1 MMHYV
6 PSRGDRV
13 PFIMSGVEETETI
26 AAESRSAVLRPT
38 ARPRTATNYVSDS
51 LRRSILNGD
60 LVGGTKLSLVEIAST
75 FDVSTTP
82 VREAMRELSFEG
94 LVTIDSYRGG
104 VVTAVTKPE
113 VEEIVRIRQVLE
125 PIAARESVAGMTPVI
140 LAEAQAILDEMAA
153 SDSWDVWVQGNRAFH
168 RKIYEASP
176 SRRLVSLIKSLQDT
190 QVVFVSATLR
200 KSPMLKETATRD
212 HHEMIQAI
220 EAGDADRLIEIT
232 LRHLTIPIR
241 D

>member
-1 MMHYV
+1 M
-6 PSRGDRV
+6 
-13 PFIMSGVEETETI
+13 ETPETG
-26 AAESRSAVLRPT
+26 SPTAVLRRT
-38 ARPRTATNYVSDS
+38 ARPRTATDYVSDS

-60 LVGGTKLSLVEIAST
+60 LIGGTRLSLAEIAST

-82 VREAMRELSFEG
+82 VREALRELSFEG
-94 LVTIDSYRGG
+94 LVRIDNYRGG
-104 VVTAVTKPE
+104 VVTAVTKAE
-113 VEEIVRIRQVLE
+113 IEEIVRIRQVLE
-125 PIAARESVAGMTPVI
+125 PMAAREAVEGMTPEI
-140 LAEAQAILDEMAA
+140 LAEARAILDEMAA

-168 RKIYEASP
+168 RKIYEASS

-200 KSPMLKETATRD
+200 KSPMLKETATKD
-212 HHEMIQAI
+212 HNEMIEAI
-220 EAGDADRLIEIT
+220 GSGDVDRLIEIT

>member
-1 MMHYV
+1 MEN
-6 PSRGDRV
+6 R
-13 PFIMSGVEETETI
+13 EI
-26 AAESRSAVLRPT
+26 ADVASPISMLRRS
-38 ARPRTATNYVSDS
+38 ARPRTATDYVSDS

-60 LVGGTKLSLVEIAST
+60 LVGGTRLSLAELAAN

-82 VREAMRELSFEG
+82 VREALRELSFEG
-94 LVTIDSYRGG
+94 LVRIDNYRGG
-104 VVTAVTKPE
+104 VVTAVTKAE

-125 PIAARESVAGMTPVI
+125 PMAAREAVEGMTSKI
-140 LAEAQAILDEMAA
+140 LEEAQVILDEMAA

-168 RKIYEASP
+168 RKLYDAS
-176 SRRLVSLIKSLQDT
+176 SSLRLVSLIKSLQDT

-200 KSPMLKETATRD
+200 KSPILKETATKD
-212 HHEMIQAI
+212 HNEMVDA
-220 EAGDADRLIEIT
+220 ARTGDVDRLIEIT

>member
-1 MMHYV
+1 MADLRTSD
-6 PSRGDRV
+6 PGS
-13 PFIMSGVEETETI
+13 
-26 AAESRSAVLRPT
+26 AAAVLRRS
-38 ARPRTATNYVSDS
+38 ARPRTATEYVADA

-60 LVGGTKLSLVEIAST
+60 LEGGTRLSLAEIASS

-82 VREAMRELSFEG
+82 VREALRELAFDG
-94 LVTIDSYRGG
+94 LVRIDSYRGG
-104 VVTAVTKPE
+104 VVTAVTKEE

-125 PIAARESVAGMTPVI
+125 PMAAREAAEGMTPQI

-168 RKIYEASP
+168 RKIYEAS
-176 SRRLVSLIKSLQDT
+176 SSQRLVSLVKSLQDT

-200 KSPMLKETATRD
+200 KSPLLKETATRD
-212 HHEMIQAI
+212 HNEMIDALL
-220 EAGDADRLIEIT
+220 AGDAERLVEVT
-232 LRHLTIPIR
+232 VRHLTIPIR

>member
-1 MMHYV
+1 M
-6 PSRGDRV
+6 
-13 PFIMSGVEETETI
+13 
-26 AAESRSAVLRPT
+26 
-38 ARPRTATNYVSDS
+38 ARPRTATDYVSDS

-60 LVGGTKLSLVEIAST
+60 LVGGTRLSLAEIAST

-82 VREAMRELSFEG
+82 VREALRELSFEG
-94 LVTIDSYRGG
+94 LVRIDSYRGG
-104 VVTAVTKPE
+104 VVTAVTQAE
-113 VEEIVRIRQVLE
+113 VEEIVRIRSVLE
-125 PIAARESVAGMTPVI
+125 PMAAREAVEGMTPKI
-140 LAEAQAILDEMAA
+140 LDEAQEILDEMAA

-168 RKIYEASP
+168 RKLYEASS
-176 SRRLVSLIKSLQDT
+176 SRRLVELIKSLQDT

-212 HHEMIQAI
+212 HNEMIASI
-220 EAGDADRLIEIT
+220 RAGDADRLIDVT

>member
-1 MMHYV
+1 V
-6 PSRGDRV
+6 DE
-13 PFIMSGVEETETI
+13 IETTDV
-26 AAESRSAVLRPT
+26 APPTAVLRRT
-38 ARPRTATNYVSDS
+38 ARPRTATDYVSDS

-60 LVGGTKLSLVEIAST
+60 LVGGTRLSLAEIAST

-82 VREAMRELSFEG
+82 VREALRELSFEG
-94 LVTIDSYRGG
+94 LVRIDSYRGG
-104 VVTAVTKPE
+104 VVSPVTKAE
-113 VEEIVRIRQVLE
+113 VEEIVRIRSVLE
-125 PIAARESVAGMTPVI
+125 PIAAREAVEGMTPKI
-140 LAEAQAILDEMAA
+140 LEEAQKILDEMAA

-168 RKIYEASP
+168 RKLYEASS
-176 SRRLVSLIKSLQDT
+176 SRRLVELIKSLQDT

-212 HHEMIQAI
+212 HGEMIASI
-220 EAGDADRLIEIT
+220 RAGDADRLIEVT

>member
-1 MMHYV
+1 
-6 PSRGDRV
+6 
-13 PFIMSGVEETETI
+13 MSDAEKTETI
-26 AAESRSAVLRPT
+26 AAESYAAVLRPT
-38 ARPRTATNYVSDS
+38 ARPRTATSYVSDS

-60 LVGGTKLSLVEIAST
+60 LVGDTKLSLVEIAST
-75 FDVSTTP
+75 FGVSTTP
-82 VREAMRELSFEG
+82 VREALRELSFEG
-94 LVTIDSYRGG
+94 LVTIDNYRGG

-125 PIAARESVAGMTPVI
+125 PIAARESVAEMTPVI
-140 LAEAQAILDEMAA
+140 LGEAQTILDEMAA

-176 SRRLVSLIKSLQDT
+176 SRRLVSLIKTLQDT

-212 HHEMIQAI
+212 HHEMIDSI
-220 EAGDADRLIEIT
+220 EAGDADRLVEIT

>member
-1 MMHYV
+1 M
-6 PSRGDRV
+6 DE
-13 PFIMSGVEETETI
+13 IETTDV
-26 AAESRSAVLRPT
+26 APPTAVLRRM
-38 ARPRTATNYVSDS
+38 ARPRTATDYVSDS

-60 LVGGTKLSLVEIAST
+60 LVGGTRLSLAEIAST

-82 VREAMRELSFEG
+82 VREALRELSFEG
-94 LVTIDSYRGG
+94 LVRIDSYRGG
-104 VVTAVTKPE
+104 VVSPVTKAE
-113 VEEIVRIRQVLE
+113 VEEIVRIRSVLE
-125 PIAARESVAGMTPVI
+125 PMAAREAVEGMTPKI
-140 LAEAQAILDEMAA
+140 LEEAQKILDEMAA

-168 RKIYEASP
+168 RKLYEASS
-176 SRRLVSLIKSLQDT
+176 SRRLVELIKSLQDT

-212 HHEMIQAI
+212 HDEMIASI
-220 EAGDADRLIEIT
+220 RAGDADRLIEVT

>member
-1 MMHYV
+1 M
-6 PSRGDRV
+6 DE
-13 PFIMSGVEETETI
+13 IETTDV
-26 AAESRSAVLRPT
+26 APPTAVLRRT
-38 ARPRTATNYVSDS
+38 ARPRTATDYVSDS

-60 LVGGTKLSLVEIAST
+60 LVGGTRLSLAEIAST

-82 VREAMRELSFEG
+82 VREALRELSFEG
-94 LVTIDSYRGG
+94 LVRIDSYRGG
-104 VVTAVTKPE
+104 VVSPVTKAE
-113 VEEIVRIRQVLE
+113 VEEIVRIRSVLE
-125 PIAARESVAGMTPVI
+125 PIAAREAVEGMTPKI
-140 LAEAQAILDEMAA
+140 LEEAQKILDEMAA

-168 RKIYEASP
+168 RKLYEASS
-176 SRRLVSLIKSLQDT
+176 SRRLVELIKSLQDT

-212 HHEMIQAI
+212 HNDMIASI
-220 EAGDADRLIEIT
+220 RAGDADRLIEVT